1 MFHFLQFYC
10 PNCNE
15 WFTQMQRVA
24 FLLLYETYLIT
35 RDKINYGLNIGLKLI
50 LRGKSVS
57 QIK

>member
-1 MFHFLQFYC
+1 MFRFLQFYC
-10 PNCNE
+10 SNRNE

-35 RDKINYGLNIGLKLI
+35 RNKIKYRLNIGLKLM